1 MAAGGKSTVLQT
13 LVLLVGVPI
22 LVFLIVIAIN
32 KIVQT
37 IHATRGDD
45 PRTSDPLYL
54 VDARTGE
61 AKLVDA
67 NPGTDTGQQALV
79 EAARSRAMTPA
90 ARRWCGC
97 RWRRVHP
104 SQREWLKR
112 AIRNA
117 ETVSGLT
124 FSLLRRCLGGRLSR
138 ICRTTPSSARRS

>member
-1 MAAGGKSTVLQT
+1 MLVPLETLSGWPQAENPTALQS
-13 LVLLVGVPI
+13 LALFVGIPI

-67 NPGTDTGQQALV
+67 NPGTDAGQQALAGSGEV
-79 EAARSRAMTPA
+79 EGDDTDEHVGGAGAR
-90 ARRWCGC
+90 W
-97 RWRRVHP
+97 
-104 SQREWLKR
+104 
-112 AIRNA
+112 
-117 ETVSGLT
+117 
-124 FSLLRRCLGGRLSR
+124 
-138 ICRTTPSSARRS
+138 

>member
-1 MAAGGKSTVLQT
+1 MPLETLSGWPPAENPTVLQT

-45 PRTSDPLYL
+45 PRTSDPLYM

-67 NPGTDTGQQALV
+67 NPGTDAGQQALV
-79 EAARSRAMTPA
+79 GSGEVEGDETDEHVGGAGAR
-90 ARRWCGC
+90 W
-97 RWRRVHP
+97 
-104 SQREWLKR
+104 
-112 AIRNA
+112 
-117 ETVSGLT
+117 
-124 FSLLRRCLGGRLSR
+124 
-138 ICRTTPSSARRS
+138 

>member
-1 MAAGGKSTVLQT
+1 MLVPLETLSGWPQAENPTALQSL
-13 LVLLVGVPI
+13 LVLVGVPI

-67 NPGTDTGQQALV
+67 NPGTDTGQQVLV
-79 EAARSRAMTPA
+79 GSGEVEGDDTGEPVGGAGAR
-90 ARRWCGC
+90 W
-97 RWRRVHP
+97 
-104 SQREWLKR
+104 
-112 AIRNA
+112 
-117 ETVSGLT
+117 
-124 FSLLRRCLGGRLSR
+124 
-138 ICRTTPSSARRS
+138 